1 MPRVRAAAHG
11 SVALAQAG
19 RRQLSRRRVHPVPTN
34 LMRSSADVNVIG
46 FTAGDFR
53 RQPDPAH
60 IARVD
65 DRVGPV
71 RR

>member
-1 MPRVRAAAHG
+1 VFVQLHMDRWPWPKRGDAN
-11 SVALAQAG
+11 
-19 RRQLSRRRVHPVPTN
+19 LSRRRVHPVPTN